1 MAPIQ
6 RRFTDVLMTK
16 RLQTLQSI
24 DEGVEKVVKLLQ
36 VKYREGTLG
45 CPQSFLITFFNK
57 FGDLSEF

>member
-36 VKYREGTLG
+36 VKYREREHWAVYYTGPKVL
-45 CPQSFLITFFNK
+45 
-57 FGDLSEF
+57 

>member
-45 CPQSFLITFFNK
+45 CRQSFLINLGT
-57 FGDLSEF
+57 